1 MGEGNVTGDKR
12 KHLYFGMVLISVVF
26 DPMIVNISTE
36 MDFITK
42 SVLSPIMQAINM
54 ALVKNELFSG
64 ISTVTVTALTTM
76 VNFLA
81 KFYDQRIHSA
91 CVNQFKAAIQTIFK
105 KMDGL

>member
-1 MGEGNVTGDKR
+1 
-12 KHLYFGMVLISVVF
+12 MVLISVVF

-91 CVNQFKAAIQTIFK
+91 CVNQFKAAI
-105 KMDGL
+105 